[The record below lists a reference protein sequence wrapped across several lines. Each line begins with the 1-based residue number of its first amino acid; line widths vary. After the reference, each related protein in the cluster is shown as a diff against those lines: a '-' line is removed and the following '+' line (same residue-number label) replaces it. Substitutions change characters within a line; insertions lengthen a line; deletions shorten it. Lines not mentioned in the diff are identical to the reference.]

1 MTKEEAIKYLRQLYP
16 NGGHCWLDEQRI
28 EAIGMAINALQEE
41 SVSEDLE
48 KEISNNWETGYELG
62 IGFSQYAD
70 VAHHFANWQKNQI
83 MKDAVETIIDSKP
96 NDYGE
101 FIPIIHVK
109 LDSSYKE
116 GEKVKLIIVKEE

>member
-1 MTKEEAIKYLRQLYP
+1 MTKEEAIKYLRQIYP

-48 KEISNNWETGYELG
+48 EAAIEYCGGHKGADARVRAGFLTG
-62 IGFSQYAD
+62 AM
-70 VAHHFANWQKNQI
+70 WQKQQMING
-83 MKDAVETIIDSKP
+83 AVETIIDSKP

-101 FIPIIHVK
+101 FIPIIHFKVG
-109 LDSSYKE
+109 SSYKE
-116 GEKVKLIIVKEE
+116 GEKVRVIIIKEE